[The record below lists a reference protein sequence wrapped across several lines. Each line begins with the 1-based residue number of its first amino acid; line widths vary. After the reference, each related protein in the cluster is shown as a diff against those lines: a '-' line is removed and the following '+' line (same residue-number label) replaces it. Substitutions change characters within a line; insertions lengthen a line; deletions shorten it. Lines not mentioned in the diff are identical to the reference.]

1 MQNKAAL
8 LCVLGIVHLICCPG
22 SQWSSG
28 KGLSCAAAHALSLRC
43 PLGFCFSR
51 FRCGTLVAILA
62 TLKATNIYILR
73 GKVISLGGLS

>member
-28 KGLSCAAAHALSLRC
+28 KGLSCAAAHALSVP
-43 PLGFCFSR
+43 PLGRHTQFALWQPPGWHVTEAADSQ
-51 FRCGTLVAILA
+51 
-62 TLKATNIYILR
+62 N
-73 GKVISLGGLS
+73 